1 MRRFSPVV
9 AVATLAVI
17 AGLVSACSRTADR
30 DQAAVCREAAV
41 GLAGPVRLRIT
52 AQSALPATSEQPAG
66 VRLTIEPEDP
76 DLRLSSLECR
86 FTGSG
91 LRPNLVFLETP
102 SGPVDETHLY
112 LLNRFWLD
120 DAEAQGSD
128 PGLEDGRDAA
138 LPVLPFQAA
147 YMLQNLFDAL
157 PNAAIYGLLAAA
169 YSIVYGLYGRINLA
183 FGEISAVGG
192 LAAVIGAAAFAQ
204 APVGEVLGVTALL
217 AVWASGQHGFVMER
231 LVLWRLRNASGQQ
244 GLVATIGIALF
255 LQEYLRLA
263 TGSQP
268 HWVASLL
275 ADPFRLARADGF
287 VVTITPMAVLLACT
301 AAGAS
306 AALLATFRFTRFGRD
321 WRATADDPGA
331 AALFG
336 VDPRWLSVKTYALA
350 SALVG
355 LAGAGVTLYYGGLGF
370 GYTTGL
376 GLRALIAAIVGGIGS
391 VSGAFLG
398 GIGIALIEAVWSAY
412 FPIADRD
419 IVVDILLVAILV
431 LRPGGFFGYRE
442 LHPRIA

>member
-1 MRRFSPVV
+1 M
-9 AVATLAVI
+9 
-17 AGLVSACSRTADR
+17 
-30 DQAAVCREAAV
+30 
-41 GLAGPVRLRIT
+41 GLAGPVRLRVT
-52 AQSALPATSEQPAG
+52 AQSALPATREEPSG

-91 LRPNLVFLETP
+91 SRPDLVALATP
-102 SGPVDETHLY
+102 AGPIDETHLY
-112 LLNRFWLD
+112 FLNRFWLD
-120 DAEAQGSD
+120 DSAAVGSD
-128 PGLEDGRDAA
+128 PGLDDGRDAR
-138 LPVLPFQAA
+138 LPVLPFEAA
-147 YMLQNLFDAL
+147 FMIQNLLDAV

-192 LAAVIGAAAFAQ
+192 LAAVVGAAAFAQ
-204 APVGEVLGVTALL
+204 APTGEVLGVVALL
-217 AVWASGQHGFVMER
+217 AIWASGQHGFVMER
-231 LVLWRLRNASGQQ
+231 LVLWRLRKASGQQ

-268 HWVASLL
+268 HWVASHL
-275 ADPFRLARADGF
+275 AEPFRLARADSF
-287 VVTITPMAVLLACT
+287 VVTVTPMAVLLAST

-306 AALLATFRFTRFGRD
+306 AALLAMFRYSGFGRD

-336 VDPRWLSVKTYALA
+336 VDPRRLSIRTYVLA
-350 SALVG
+350 SSLVG

-391 VSGAFLG
+391 VPGAFLG
-398 GIGIALIEAVWSAY
+398 GIGIALIEALWSAY

-431 LRPGGFFGYRE
+431 LRPGGLFGYRE
-442 LHPRIA
+442 LLPRIA

>member
-1 MRRFSPVV
+1 M
-9 AVATLAVI
+9 
-17 AGLVSACSRTADR
+17 
-30 DQAAVCREAAV
+30 

-52 AQSALPATSEQPAG
+52 AQSALPATNPQPSG
-66 VRLTIEPEDP
+66 VRLTIVPEDP
-76 DLRLSSLECR
+76 DLRLTFLECR
-86 FTGSG
+86 FTGRG
-91 LRPNLVFLETP
+91 IRPDLVSLATP
-102 SGPVDETHLY
+102 AGPVDETHLY
-112 LLNRFWLD
+112 FLKRFWLD
-120 DAEAQGSD
+120 DAQAQAED
-128 PGLEDGRDAA
+128 PGLDGRDAA
-138 LPVLPFQAA
+138 LPVLPFEAA
-147 YMLQNLFDAL
+147 FMLQNLFDAL

-192 LAAVIGAAAFAQ
+192 LAAVVGAAALAQ
-204 APVGEVLGVTALL
+204 APTVEILTVALLL
-217 AVWASGQHGFVMER
+217 AVWASSQHGFVMER
-231 LVLWRLRNASGQQ
+231 LVLWRLRGATGQQ

-255 LQEYLRLA
+255 LQEYLRIA

-268 HWVASLL
+268 HWVASIL
-275 ADPFRLARADGF
+275 ADPFRVARADDF
-287 VVTITPMAVLLACT
+287 VVTVTPMAVLLACS

-306 AALLATFRFTRFGRD
+306 AALLATFRFSRFGRD

-336 VDPRWLSVKTYALA
+336 VDPRRLSVKTYALA

-391 VSGAFLG
+391 VPGAFLG
-398 GIGIALIEAVWSAY
+398 GIAIALIEAVWSAY

-419 IVVDILLVAILV
+419 IVVDILLVAVLV

-442 LHPRIA
+442 LLPRIA